1 MRVLSRVLV
10 VLVVT
15 AVAAGCDLLGFRPDA
30 TLLIQVSVG
39 RGSAQWPL
47 GGSTFVETN
56 GSVDDQKGFAG
67 LEITTGGG
75 IPRRVFTAADFVD
88 YPGPSFTVPDAGV
101 ARVAAGLVQ
110 DGQIV
115 AEGSVSWPLEPEV
128 EWRLDVDRA
137 PYPPSEALNGID
149 LDDPQC
155 SWFWCFRIW
164 RFPIAEEFA
173 NHEQEALWLTLY
185 RVSRVQCS
193 DCIK

>member
-1 MRVLSRVLV
+1 MRALSLAL

-15 AVAAGCDLLGFRPDA
+15 AVAAGCDLLGLRPDA

-47 GGSTFVETN
+47 GSSTLVETN
-56 GSVDDQKGFAG
+56 GAVDDQKGFAG
-67 LEITTGGG
+67 LEITTGGA
-75 IPRRVFTAADFVD
+75 IQQRVFTATDFVD
-88 YPGPSFTVPDAGV
+88 YPGPSFTVLDAGEARAAV
-101 ARVAAGLVQ
+101 RLMQDRRVAA
-110 DGQIV
+110 
-115 AEGSVSWPLEPEV
+115 EGTVSWPLEPEV
-128 EWRLDVDRA
+128 DWELTVDRA
-137 PYPPSEALNGID
+137 PYPPSEAFNGID

-164 RFPIAEEFA
+164 RFAIAEEFA
-173 NHEQEALWLTLY
+173 NYEQEALWLTLY